1 MDARRPKDQK
11 ISNRSGFGVDAEITY
26 IMDTSKIILFMAF
39 LRTSFLP
46 LVTFARENRLNF
58 VNLTWKEAMEVV

>member
-26 IMDTSKIILFMAF
+26 IMDTSKILFCNF
-39 LRTSFLP
+39 STFLP
-46 LVTFARENRLNF
+46 FVTLFGKVIQKKYGSNYLNEKDTA
-58 VNLTWKEAMEVV
+58 V